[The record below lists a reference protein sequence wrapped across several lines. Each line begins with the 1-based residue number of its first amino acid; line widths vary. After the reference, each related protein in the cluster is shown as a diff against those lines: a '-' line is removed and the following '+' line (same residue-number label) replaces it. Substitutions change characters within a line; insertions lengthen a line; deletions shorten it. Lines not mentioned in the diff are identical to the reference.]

1 MRWLNYHH
9 LFYFWTVA
17 KRGSITDACR
27 ELRLSQPTVSAQLK
41 SLEEAVGEPLFVRGG
56 RKLALTEAGQTAFR
70 YAEEI
75 FALGHEFLNVM
86 EGKGLNGSSTLTVGV
101 ADVMPKFVA
110 YRLLEP
116 AFRLDP
122 QPRVVVIEG
131 RTDRLLA
138 ELALRHLDLVIA
150 DSPIPPT
157 VKIKAFNH
165 FLGQCGISFLATE
178 KLAKKYQKGFPQSL
192 SGAPMLL
199 PTDGAAIRRDID
211 RWFEQREVQPT
222 VVGEFQ
228 DSSLMK
234 LVASKGHG
242 IVPVADTVE
251 RDLHQQYGL
260 HLVGRTEEIQEKFY
274 LISIERKI
282 KHPAVRELCE
292 KASLRLGS
300 VG

>member
-1 MRWLNYHH
+1 
-9 LFYFWTVA
+9 
-17 KRGSITDACR
+17 
-27 ELRLSQPTVSAQLK
+27 
-41 SLEEAVGEPLFVRGG
+41 
-56 RKLALTEAGQTAFR
+56 
-70 YAEEI
+70 
-75 FALGHEFLNVM
+75 
-86 EGKGLNGSSTLTVGV
+86 
-101 ADVMPKFVA
+101 
-110 YRLLEP
+110 
-116 AFRLDP
+116 
-122 QPRVVVIEG
+122 
-131 RTDRLLA
+131 
-138 ELALRHLDLVIA
+138 
-150 DSPIPPT
+150 
-157 VKIKAFNH
+157 
-165 FLGQCGISFLATE
+165 
-178 KLAKKYQKGFPQSL
+178 
-192 SGAPMLL
+192 MLL